1 VTARRRVPRKSQRRW
16 CLPTAILR
24 ETDET
29 LEGSH
34 ILDEHSGDLGCV
46 LWTACRDVVL
56 WSSVPS
62 EKRKGLFTDTAFNRR
77 IELLKTSG
85 PDPELEVT
93 LTALAYVVDR
103 PAATDPIGVAAVCSA
118 VSQWAA
124 DRGALGTAV
133 AFAQAAALAVPE
145 NASAALAVGRVAL
158 RWSRFP
164 RAETWIRRAIGLA
177 RRASDWQPYA
187 EAYVDLGAL
196 YRTKN
201 QPERSYVYYR
211 TAARAGRRHGLL
223 QVRGSAQHG
232 LFLLHMDQGETEEA
246 GRYARMALR
255 AYGKKHPRVPEFMHD
270 VAQLWIAT
278 ESYGRAV
285 PVLQRLLADRHAPA
299 DRAWT
304 LALLAHAAAGAG
316 EPRLY
321 EDAWSNAWALLDRL
335 QSDAGTSGTLLD
347 LARAAAKAKD
357 WLRVSLASARQAER
371 GGATRDPHLL
381 EETAQLAALA
391 MREAA
396 LTNEH
401 T

>member
-1 VTARRRVPRKSQRRW
+1 VTARRRVSRKSQRRW

-34 ILDEHSGDLGCV
+34 ILDEHSGDLGAV

-56 WSSVPS
+56 WSSIPP
-62 EKRKGLFTDTAFNRR
+62 EKREGLFTATAFNKR
-77 IELLKTSG
+77 IELLKNSG
-85 PDPELEVT
+85 ADPELEVN
-93 LTALAYVVDR
+93 LTALAYVVDK
-103 PAATDPIGVAAVCSA
+103 PAAMDPVGVAAVCSA

-158 RWSRFP
+158 RWGRLP

-177 RRASDWQPYA
+177 RRASDWQAYA
-187 EAYVDLGAL
+187 EAYVDLGEL
-196 YRTKN
+196 YRRKS

-232 LFLLHMDQGETEEA
+232 LVLLHMDKGDSEEA
-246 GRYARMALR
+246 ERYARMALR
-255 AYGKKHPRVPEFMHD
+255 AYGKKHPRTPDLLHD

-278 ESYGRAV
+278 GSYGRAI
-285 PVLQRLLADRHAPA
+285 PALQRLLPDRHALA

-304 LALLAHAAAGAG
+304 LALLAHGAAGMG
-316 EPRLY
+316 EHRLY
-321 EDAWSNAWALLDRL
+321 EDAWSTAWAELDRL
-335 QSDAGTSGTLLD
+335 GSDAGTSRTLLE
-347 LARAAAKAKD
+347 LARGAAKAKD
-357 WLRVSLASARQAER
+357 WLRVSLASARQTER
-371 GGATRDPHLL
+371 GGAARDPHLL
-381 EETAQLAALA
+381 EEMAQLAALA
-391 MREAA
+391 MGEAQ
-396 LTNEH
+396 
-401 T
+401 